1 MFYILWVILNIG
13 LLLDFLYLLYK
24 AIVVVKR
31 EMGLLPVIF
40 LIVIIAG
47 QCSHSREHDK
57 NNSQTNSGNNQCIYS
72 HKIKLSPINGLIVD
86 CATDSTGQV
95 DYKRSALTG
104 TLVGVEWESVAE
116 HFNNRHYTVV
126 GVLKWN
132 LWGINIWSQFKTFEG
147 DFTRKD
153 LIWDHTTHSASSSS
167 KEVSVIK
174 RL

>member
-1 MFYILWVILNIG
+1 MFYIFWAILNIG
-13 LLLDFLYLLYK
+13 LLLYFLYLLYR

-31 EMGLLPVIF
+31 EMGLLPVII
-40 LIVIIAG
+40 LIIILNG
-47 QCSHSREHDK
+47 QCSHPRESVK
-57 NNSQTNSGNNQCIYS
+57 SNSQTSNGNSQSLYS

-86 CATDSTGQV
+86 CATDSAGTV
-95 DYKRSALTG
+95 INKSAELTG
-104 TLVGVEWESVAE
+104 TVVGVEWETATVL
-116 HFNNRHYTVV
+116 FNNRHYAAT

-132 LWGINIWSQFKTFEG
+132 LLGIDIWSQFKTFEG

-153 LIWDHTTHSASSSS
+153 LIWDHTTHSAPSSS